1 VLEGLPTLASVLEA
15 HGLAGVAEEPLEHDG
30 WSGALIT
37 RLTRRD
43 GARFVLKRDSVE
55 RDWIARVTDD
65 TGLRETRLV
74 HAAPQLPDPV
84 RLPHLA
90 LAEDGAEIA
99 ALMPDLT
106 GTLLKWEAP
115 TDAGTVDRVLA
126 GLAALHAEPWQ
137 AQLPE
142 AFPWTELRT
151 RICMLTRRSAARY
164 EAAGLQVGARFSAG
178 WDAFDRLVRPPV
190 KHLVDELTARPEPL
204 LAALARLPAAGLH
217 GDFKLGNAGLTADGA
232 MLVIDWQLTL
242 VAPIAVELGWFLVC
256 NVASLP
262 LTPGEVLERY
272 RVAAGLADD
281 ETWLAQW
288 DLAVLVGLLLRG
300 WRKGF
305 DTEAGVVYPNGKA
318 AAWDLAWWGSQAL
331 GAAGRRL

>member
-15 HGLAGVAEEPLEHDG
+15 HGLAGVTEEPLEHDG

-37 RLTRRD
+37 RLTRGD
-43 GARFVLKRDSVE
+43 GARFVLKRASVE
-55 RDWIARVTDD
+55 RDWIARITDD
-65 TGLRETRLV
+65 AGLRETRLV
-74 HAAPQLPDPV
+74 HAAPTLPAPV
-84 RLPHLA
+84 QLPHLA
-90 LAEDGAEIA
+90 VAADGVEIA
-99 ALMPDLT
+99 TLMPDLT

-115 TDAGTVDRVLA
+115 TDADTVDRVLA
-126 GLAALHAEPWQ
+126 GLAALHSIPWQ
-137 AQLPE
+137 AQLPPG
-142 AFPWTELRT
+142 FPWTDLRT
-151 RICMLTRRSAARY
+151 RICMLTRRSASRY
-164 EAAGLQVGARFSAG
+164 EAAGLPVGARFNAG

-190 KHLVDELTARPEPL
+190 KDLLDELTARPEPL
-204 LAALARLPAAGLH
+204 VAALERLPVAGLH
-217 GDFKLGNAGLTADGA
+217 GDLKLGNAGLAADGA

-262 LTPGEVLERY
+262 MTPAEVMERY
-272 RVAAGLADD
+272 RVAAQLPDD
-281 ETWLAQW
+281 ETWLAHW

-300 WRKGF
+300 WRKGL